1 LRLQNLDQAFQFIQE
16 FTGFVS
22 PGALAIFL
30 LGFFWKRATAN
41 GALLAAFGTF
51 VFSLLLK
58 AALPADAVSLTVC
71 LLVFALCVLVMVAS
85 ALIQKRQD
93 SCGKHSGTLS
103 LACLPRALGSK

>member
-1 LRLQNLDQAFQFIQE
+1 
-16 FTGFVS
+16 VS

-58 AALPADAVSLTVC
+58 AALPQIPFLDRMM
-71 LLVFALCVLVMVAS
+71 LVFALCVLVMVVS
-85 ALIQKRQD
+85 ALIEKRPAD
-93 SCGKHSGTLS
+93 THTLATEPGMFATS
-103 LACLPRALGSK
+103 LGFKVTSALIVGVLAVIYSVWW

>member
-1 LRLQNLDQAFQFIQE
+1 
-16 FTGFVS
+16 VS

-58 AALPADAVSLTVC
+58 AALPQIPFLDRMM
-71 LLVFALCVLVMVAS
+71 LVFALCVLVMVVS
-85 ALIQKRQD
+85 ALIE
-93 SCGKHSGTLS
+93 SGRPIHTRLLPS
-103 LACLPRALGSK
+103 RECLRRALGSR